1 LEIKSNVFPRFF
13 FLASDDLLM
22 LLAQTKDPRAV
33 QPHMDK
39 CFEGIQRI
47 CFDVNERVYAM
58 VSAEQEEVALMRK
71 VDVNEGNKKGNVEV
85 WMLEI
90 EDIMIKTLRS
100 KTKEANADY

>member
-1 LEIKSNVFPRFF
+1 
-13 FLASDDLLM
+13 
-22 LLAQTKDPRAV
+22 
-33 QPHMDK
+33 
-39 CFEGIQRI
+39 
-47 CFDVNERVYAM
+47 M

-100 KTKEANADY
+100 KTKEASADY

>member
-1 LEIKSNVFPRFF
+1 
-13 FLASDDLLM
+13 
-22 LLAQTKDPRAV
+22 
-33 QPHMDK
+33 
-39 CFEGIQRI
+39 
-47 CFDVNERVYAM
+47 M

-71 VDVNEGNKKGNVEV
+71 VYVNEGNKKGNVEV